1 MKAEPWRQR
10 FTDFLRTRGFAERSI
25 ESYGRSTQAFLQF
38 LEQRGLGQMA
48 NLTRTL
54 IEEYRL
60 SLFSQ
65 KTRQGKPL
73 SLKSQALHL
82 TAVRRFVRF
91 LFRHDYLLVDVAQ
104 DLEMPRVPRT
114 LPRNLLSERQ
124 TIGLLEA
131 PDVSTVLGLRDRAIL
146 ELLYATGLRNQECA
160 ALLLEHLEEPNQC
173 LRVVKG
179 KGGKTR
185 VVPLGDEAELW
196 VQEYLQK
203 ARPKLLR
210 RPGEQHV
217 FLSSRGKPIGR
228 GTMAALVSRWA
239 KKAGLPHATPH
250 VIRHCVA
257 THMLKRGANLRHL
270 QAFLGHS
277 CVSTTERYTQVEV
290 SDLSKVVRRCHPRER
305 FS

>member
-1 MKAEPWRQR
+1 MICEPWRQR
-10 FTDFLRTRGFAERSI
+10 FADFLITRGFATRSI
-25 ESYGRSTQAFLQF
+25 EAYGRSVQGFLDF
-38 LEQRGLGQMA
+38 LNQRGLTQMA

-54 IEEYRL
+54 LEEYRL
-60 SLFSQ
+60 QLFSQ
-65 KTRQGKPL
+65 KTRQGAPL
-73 SLKSQALHL
+73 SLKTQALHL
-82 TAVRRFVRF
+82 TAVRRFVKY
-91 LFRHDYLLVDVAQ
+91 LYRHDYLLVDVGQ

-124 TIGLLEA
+124 TIGLLES

-179 KGGKTR
+179 KGGKDR
-185 VVPLGDEAELW
+185 VVPLGDEAEIW

-210 RPGEQHV
+210 RAGERHV

-228 GTMAALVSRWA
+228 GAMTALVSRWA
-239 KKAGLPHATPH
+239 QKAGLPHATPH
-250 VIRHCVA
+250 LLRHCVA

-270 QAFLGHS
+270 QAFLGHT
-277 CVSTTERYTQVEV
+277 CISTTERYTQVEV